1 MIDNAGTTL
10 QTNVPQVKGQIT
22 LRRVKPLYFGSVRF
36 FKHLIV
42 AFVTL
47 MMILPWG
54 FVAFMAGKEET
65 RRSESRQLEAQLTVT
80 QVELQAFK
88 DEYENLLV
96 RFDTDDAENSLL
108 VDRLMDQLEKAETLY
123 EFESAYGHLHPELR
137 VEGPAEY
144 VDSGKTV
151 YLTFDDG
158 PGGYTKS
165 VLDILNRYDIKATFF
180 IVGYVI
186 NSPGRE
192 ELLRRMVE
200 EGHTIGV
207 HTYSHVYKDIYS
219 SLEAYLDD
227 FARASDRIEEI
238 TGVKA
243 DIFRFPGGSLNSYN
257 ERWGNTIISEMLN
270 RGYRYYDWN
279 AGSGDASLEATVDS
293 IYEDVIRQV
302 HGNPYSVVLMHDG
315 GGGRDKTVQ
324 ALPMIIDKLLREGY
338 LFDRLTNQVR
348 PTVYTTAGYNR
359 G

>member
-1 MIDNAGTTL
+1 MIDHASTAL
-10 QTNVPQVKGQIT
+10 HSNVPQVKGQIT
-22 LRRVKPLYFGSVRF
+22 LRRVKPRYLGSVRF

-42 AFVTL
+42 TFVSV

-54 FVAFMAGKEET
+54 VVAFMAGKEET
-65 RRSESRQLEAQLTVT
+65 RRTESRQLEAQLIVT
-80 QVELQAFK
+80 MGELQSFVN
-88 DEYENLLV
+88 EYEALLA
-96 RFDTDDAENSLL
+96 RIDSDDAENLML
-108 VDRLMDQLEKAETLY
+108 VGQLMDQLEIAESLY

-137 VEGPAEY
+137 VEGPKEY
-144 VDSGKTV
+144 IDSSRTV

-165 VLDILNRYDIKATFF
+165 VLDILQRYDVRATFF
-180 IVGYVI
+180 VVGYVI

-192 ELLRRMVE
+192 DLLRRMVE

-207 HTYSHVYKDIYS
+207 HTFSHVYKDVYS
-219 SLEAYLDD
+219 SLEAYLED
-227 FARASDRIEEI
+227 FAKTSERIEEI
-238 TGVKA
+238 TGIKP

-279 AGSGDASLEATVDS
+279 AGSGDASTEATVDS

-315 GGGRDKTVQ
+315 GGGRQATVQ
-324 ALPMIIDKLLREGY
+324 ALPMIIERLQREGY
-338 LFDRLTNQVR
+338 EFDKLTNQVR